1 MNWFKEFIQTKDG
14 QREAIAP
21 YIISASRSTDIPAFY
36 AEWFVNRLK
45 AGYVKWINP
54 FNQTPQYVSLNKAQI
69 IVFWSKNPKPL
80 MQYLHEIDNR
90 HISYYFQFTINDYE
104 NERFEPKVPPLKD
117 RIQTF
122 KDLSAMIGKER
133 VIWRFDPLILTEYL
147 DIETLLHKI
156 EYVGE
161 QLHPFTQKLVTSF
174 ADISIYSKVQRN
186 LKSANINYKEFQP
199 SDIEQIASGI
209 EHLNRQWGLQVSTCA
224 EKIDL
229 SHFGIRHSKC
239 IDDSL
244 IIKMNPGDKE
254 LLSFLG
260 YIPENQL
267 DIFSQGNQ
275 KNRTLKDKGQRYECG
290 CIISKDIGQYN
301 TCAHLCIYCYANYSP
316 KSVAQ
321 NRKKVSPDSETIV
334 AN

>member
-1 MNWFKEFIQTKDG
+1 MNWFKEVIQTKEG

-36 AEWFVNRLK
+36 AEWFINRLK

-54 FNQTPQYVSLNKAQI
+54 FNQTPQYVSLSKAKV

-104 NERFEPKVPPLKD
+104 DEGFEPKVPSLKD

-122 KDLSAMIGKER
+122 KDLSTMIGKER
-133 VIWRFDPLILTEYL
+133 VIWRFDPLILTERL
-147 DIETLLHKI
+147 DIEALLHKI

-174 ADISIYSKVQRN
+174 ADISIYGKVQRN
-186 LKSANINYKEFQP
+186 LKTANIAYKEFQLKEM
-199 SDIEQIASGI
+199 EQAATGI
-209 EHLNRQWGLQVSTCA
+209 TEINKKWGLQISTCG
-224 EKIDL
+224 EKFDL
-229 SHFGIRHSKC
+229 SPFGITHNKC
-239 IDDSL
+239 IDDDL
-244 IIKMNPGDKE
+244 IVKMNSEDTE

-260 YIPENQL
+260 YLPETQM
-267 DIFSQGNQ
+267 DIFSGKKPNE
-275 KNRTLKDKGQRYECG
+275 RTSLKDKGQRVECG

-301 TCAHLCIYCYANYSP
+301 TCEHLCTYCYANYSP
-316 KSVAQ
+316 QVVKK
-321 NRKKVSPDSETIV
+321 NRQKVSSESESIIG
-334 AN
+334 